1 MASTPSIV
9 LPLPA
14 ARRLAVAVASAVKRA
29 RAQDGLSVRNV
40 ADVLGVSPSTIVRA
54 ETPEGAERLP
64 WGVVARLAIM
74 LRLDL
79 NSAIYGQKG
88 KHRSRD
94 GVRAAA

>member
-1 MASTPSIV
+1 MATSSV
-9 LPLPA
+9 VHVLPA
-14 ARRLAVAVASAVKRA
+14 AWRLAVAVSRAVKRA
-29 RAQDGLSVRNV
+29 REQDDLSVRNV
-40 ADVLGVSPSTIVRA
+40 AEVLGVSPSTIVRA

-94 GVRAAA
+94 QGRAAA